1 MKIDDIK
8 SIYQKILK
16 EIQKVVVGKQDIL
29 ENLFIALLSEGHVL
43 LEGVPGIAKTVMIK
57 TFSRTLGC
65 DFKRIQFTPDLLP
78 ADITGTYIYRAHT
91 SDFVLRKGPIF
102 TNILLADEINRAPPK
117 TQAALLES
125 MQERQVTIEG
135 NTYQMPNPS
144 IVMATQ
150 NPIEQEGTYPLPEAQ
165 VDRFQ
170 MRLLVEYPTRSEE
183 KQILR
188 LFNKKYN
195 EDQEDILAVTDPT
208 SIIDMQHKAK
218 EIFVEEDIIDYI
230 TDIVF
235 YTREN
240 ANVLLGGSP
249 RASIALLKTS
259 KVKAMIHGRDYV
271 IPDDIKELT
280 PHILNHRVILTP
292 EAELEGLKPL
302 NIINEAL
309 ETVWI

>member
-1 MKIDDIK
+1 
-8 SIYQKILK
+8 
-16 EIQKVVVGKQDIL
+16 
-29 ENLFIALLSEGHVL
+29 
-43 LEGVPGIAKTVMIK
+43 
-57 TFSRTLGC
+57 
-65 DFKRIQFTPDLLP
+65 
-78 ADITGTYIYRAHT
+78 
-91 SDFVLRKGPIF
+91 
-102 TNILLADEINRAPPK
+102 
-117 TQAALLES
+117 
-125 MQERQVTIEG
+125 
-135 NTYQMPNPS
+135 
-144 IVMATQ
+144 MATQ

-195 EDQEDILAVTDPT
+195 EDHEDILAVTDPT

-302 NIINEAL
+302 DIINEAL